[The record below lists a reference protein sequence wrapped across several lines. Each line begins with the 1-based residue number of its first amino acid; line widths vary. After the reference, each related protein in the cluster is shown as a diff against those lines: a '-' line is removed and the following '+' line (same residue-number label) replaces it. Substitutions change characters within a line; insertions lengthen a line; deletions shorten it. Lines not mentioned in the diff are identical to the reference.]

1 MKPRAE
7 LSASEIETLREQLN
21 RRLDGIG
28 IASQPEVAMRL
39 LSLASDVKAE
49 LQDWSKVLRTDPA
62 VSARVM
68 RLANSAFFAQRK
80 PVTNLDRAC
89 LVLGLERLKA
99 IALGFHLSRAVG
111 VNGVDSVARRVWGQ
125 SIFRACLACSAARIT
140 APGLVPEAFI
150 TGLMLDAG
158 IPLMARL
165 MGDGYVA
172 LYDTTPCPATLLRR
186 EMELFPYTHVDI
198 IAVLAKRWRFP
209 ELLAKPLD
217 WHHTRPSGS
226 GQSDSPQRLHRI
238 AFVAGIV
245 ELNIDPDKQFA
256 PETPIA
262 PAAITGQKIL
272 GISDAEL
279 SRVITTAR
287 GEYELAIDLFKDIA
301 HGVADM
307 SRLAES
313 VHLALSAAVD
323 QTIETAIRAESAA
336 AGDRLTFGQTAI
348 ELHRADDGTGVAYLY
363 DSAGKRLLAHRFRMA
378 EETARTLCESL
389 GVERP
394 TPDVLTRVQEALRRL
409 AA

>member
-7 LSASEIETLREQLN
+7 LSASEIDSVREQLN
-21 RRLDGIG
+21 RRLDGVG

-39 LSLASDVKAE
+39 LSLAGDPKAE
-49 LQDWSKVLRTDPA
+49 LQDWAKVLRNDPA

-68 RLANSAFFAQRK
+68 KLANSAFFAQRK

-89 LVLGLERLKA
+89 LVMGLERLKA
-99 IALGFHLSRAVG
+99 IALGFHLSRAAG
-111 VNGVDSVARRVWGQ
+111 VSGVESIARQVWGQ

-165 MGDGYVA
+165 HGDSYVE
-172 LYDTTPCPATLLRR
+172 LFESTPCPATLLRR
-186 EMELFPYTHVDI
+186 EMELYPFTHVDI

-209 ELLAKPLD
+209 DLLAKPLD
-217 WHHTRPSGS
+217 WHHTRPASNA
-226 GQSDSPQRLHRI
+226 QVDLPQRLHRI

-245 ELNIDPDKQFA
+245 ELNISPGKKLD
-256 PETPIA
+256 ETMLVNPH
-262 PAAITGQKIL
+262 AITGQKIL
-272 GISDAEL
+272 GISEQEL
-279 SRVITTAR
+279 SRLITTAR
-287 GEYELAIDLFKDIA
+287 GEYELAIDLFS
-301 HGVADM
+301 DM
-307 SRLAES
+307 AQSVTDMAKLAES
-313 VHLALSAAVD
+313 VHLALSSAVD
-323 QTIETAIRAESAA
+323 STIESAFRAEVAA
-336 AGDRLTFGQTAI
+336 AGDRLTIGQSSI

-363 DSAGKRLLAHRFRMA
+363 DSAGKRLLAHRFRTA
-378 EETARTLCESL
+378 EETARTLCEAL

-394 TPDVLTRVQEALRRL
+394 TPEVLARVQTALRRL